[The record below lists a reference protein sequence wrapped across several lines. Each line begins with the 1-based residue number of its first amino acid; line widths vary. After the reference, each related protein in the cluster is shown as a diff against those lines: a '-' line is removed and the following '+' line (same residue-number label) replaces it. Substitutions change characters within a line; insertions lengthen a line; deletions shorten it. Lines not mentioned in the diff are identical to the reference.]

1 MFRGEPPIENVI
13 NPDLAEYSSMVSLL
27 YTVELLRVEVEGL
40 PNSKSYTVQID
51 VINGK
56 RVIKKKVKGPTARIH
71 GSKAVA
77 KFTFST
83 KESKELDVRFCQ
95 RGHAVVDLFRIWR
108 RV

>member
-40 PNSKSYTVQID
+40 PNSKSHTVQIE

-56 RVIKKKVKGPTARIH
+56 RVITKKVKGPIARIH
-71 GSKAVA
+71 GSKAVPQ
-77 KFTFST
+77 FTFST
-83 KESKELDVRFCQ
+83 KESKELEVRFCR
-95 RGHAVVDLFRIWR
+95 RGHAVVDLFRNWHL
-108 RV
+108 V